1 MYHEEAPLECR
12 QKHGFYSCRGRC
24 RISSDSSLSM
34 MRVHSMAFCGKDDS
48 YVAVDFDKDGP
59 RQHRAMHWRSDSLE
73 AHLLPSLELGLQAS
87 QTKGPSLGVCSGG
100 HFEIMERCKGKTLC
114 WVHATEPDSVEQP
127 HVEPLVGFQGSFTFS
142 RSSLEGWCFS
152 SDGTLLAA
160 VTNWED
166 ADQRE
171 APSLKVYDLR
181 PFLTALEAWH
191 TRARARALRPLRT
204 FVRFL
209 SLREQQVAE
218 IPSEMVEISSGA
230 AEIPSL
236 MEELRLEEGRPGTG
250 TTMESQSGV
259 SSGAA
264 EIPSL
269 IEELRLEEG
278 RPGIGTTT
286 ESQSGVI
293 SDALAAVFGNASL
306 VELIES
312 WLLQDLPGPKNVW
325 RS

>member
-1 MYHEEAPLECR
+1 
-12 QKHGFYSCRGRC
+12 
-24 RISSDSSLSM
+24 M
-34 MRVHSMAFCGKDDS
+34 MQVHSMAFCGKDDS
-48 YVAVDFDKDGP
+48 YVAVDFRKDGP
-59 RQHRAMHWRSDSLE
+59 RQSRAMHWRSDSRE

-87 QTKGPSLGVCSGG
+87 QAAGPEIGVCSGG
-100 HFEIMERCKGKTLC
+100 HFKIMKGCEPWGKTLC
-114 WVHATEPDSVEQP
+114 WVHATEPDSVEKA
-127 HVEPLVGFQGSFTFS
+127 HVEPLVAFS
-142 RSSLEGWCFS
+142 SEDDDRSWLEDWCFS

-171 APSLKVYDLR
+171 APSLEVYDLR

-259 SSGAA
+259 
-264 EIPSL
+264 
-269 IEELRLEEG
+269 
-278 RPGIGTTT
+278 
-286 ESQSGVI
+286 I

-312 WLLQDLPGPKNVW
+312 WLLQDLTPGPRREW
-325 RS
+325 ETFRG

>member
-1 MYHEEAPLECR
+1 
-12 QKHGFYSCRGRC
+12 
-24 RISSDSSLSM
+24 M

-48 YVAVDFDKDGP
+48 YVAVDFDKDEP
-59 RQHRAMHWRSDSLE
+59 RSERAIHWRSGSLE

-87 QTKGPSLGVCSGG
+87 QTEGPRIGVCSGG
-100 HFEIMERCKGKTLC
+100 HFVIMEGCKPWGDTLC

-166 ADQRE
+166 GDQRE
-171 APSLKVYDLR
+171 APSLEVYDLR
-181 PFLTALEAWH
+181 PFLKALEAWR

-209 SLREQQVAE
+209 SLRERQVAE

-236 MEELRLEEGRPGTG
+236 IEELRLEEGRPGTG
-250 TTMESQSGV
+250 TTM
-259 SSGAA
+259 
-264 EIPSL
+264 
-269 IEELRLEEG
+269 
-278 RPGIGTTT
+278 

>member
-1 MYHEEAPLECR
+1 MTKELRVYSENFDEMYHEEAPLECR
-12 QKHGFYSCRGRC
+12 QKGQCTVYSCQGRC
-24 RISSDSSLSM
+24 RISSDRTSSM

-166 ADQRE
+166 GDQRE
-171 APSLKVYDLR
+171 SPALEVYDLR
-181 PFLTALEAWH
+181 PFLTELETRRTELEA
-191 TRARARALRPLRT
+191 RRARALLPLRT
-204 FVRFL
+204 IVML
-209 SLREQQVAE
+209 SLQERQAAE
-218 IPSEMVEISSGA
+218 IPSEISSGA
-230 AEIPSL
+230 AGIPSL
-236 MEELRLEEGRPGTG
+236 IEELRLEEGRPGTG
-250 TTMESQSGV
+250 TTM
-259 SSGAA
+259 
-264 EIPSL
+264 
-269 IEELRLEEG
+269 
-278 RPGIGTTT
+278 

-312 WLLQDLPGPKNVW
+312 WLLQDLTPGPRREW
-325 RS
+325 ETFRG

>member
-1 MYHEEAPLECR
+1 MTEELLVYSEDFHEMYHEEAPLECR

-87 QTKGPSLGVCSGG
+87 QAAGPEIGVCSGG

-127 HVEPLVGFQGSFTFS
+127 HVEPLVGFQGSFTYS

-166 ADQRE
+166 GDQRE
-171 APSLKVYDLR
+171 SPALEVYDLR
-181 PFLTALEAWH
+181 PFLTELETRRTELEA
-191 TRARARALRPLRT
+191 RRARALLPLRT
-204 FVRFL
+204 IVML
-209 SLREQQVAE
+209 SLQERQAAE
-218 IPSEMVEISSGA
+218 IPSEISSGA
-230 AEIPSL
+230 A
-236 MEELRLEEGRPGTG
+236 G
-250 TTMESQSGV
+250 
-259 SSGAA
+259 
-264 EIPSL
+264 IPSL

-278 RPGIGTTT
+278 RPGTGTT
-286 ESQSGVI
+286 VI

-325 RS
+325 RSKREQLAASTA

>member
-1 MYHEEAPLECR
+1 
-12 QKHGFYSCRGRC
+12 
-24 RISSDSSLSM
+24 M
-34 MRVHSMAFCGKDDS
+34 MQVHSMVFCGKDDS
-48 YVAVDFDKDGP
+48 YVAVDFDKDEP
-59 RQHRAMHWRSDSLE
+59 RSERAIHWRSGSLE

-87 QTKGPSLGVCSGG
+87 QTEGPRIGVCSGG
-100 HFEIMERCKGKTLC
+100 HFVIMEGCKPWGDTLC
-114 WVHATEPDSVEQP
+114 WVHATEPDSVEQQ
-127 HVEPLVGFQGSFTFS
+127 HVEPLVAFKNAECS
-142 RSSLEGWCFS
+142 RSSLEDWCFS

-166 ADQRE
+166 GDQRE
-171 APSLKVYDLR
+171 APSLEVYDLR
-181 PFLTALEAWH
+181 PFLTALEAGR

-209 SLREQQVAE
+209 SLRERQVAE

-236 MEELRLEEGRPGTG
+236 IEELRLEERRPGTG
-250 TTMESQSGV
+250 TTM
-259 SSGAA
+259 
-264 EIPSL
+264 
-269 IEELRLEEG
+269 
-278 RPGIGTTT
+278 

-325 RS
+325 RSAAGKAEAAKAAAPPPPPANKPNKPVLSGPLAPIPSYKVAAAKAAADKAAADKAAKREQLADSTA

>member
-1 MYHEEAPLECR
+1 MTMELLVYRKNFDEMYHEEA
-12 QKHGFYSCRGRC
+12 QGRC
-24 RISSDSSLSM
+24 PISSDRTLAM
-34 MRVHSMAFCGKDDS
+34 MQVHSMVFCGKDDS
-48 YVAVDFDKDGP
+48 YVAVDFDKDEP
-59 RQHRAMHWRSDSLE
+59 RSERAIHWRSGSLE
-73 AHLLPSLELGLQAS
+73 AHLLPSFELGLQAS
-87 QTKGPSLGVCSGG
+87 QTEGPRIGVCSGG
-100 HFEIMERCKGKTLC
+100 HFEIMERCEGDTLC

-127 HVEPLVGFQGSFTFS
+127 HIEPLVGFQSSFTFS

-166 ADQRE
+166 GDQRE
-171 APSLKVYDLR
+171 APSLEVYDLR

-209 SLREQQVAE
+209 SLRERQVAE
-218 IPSEMVEISSGA
+218 IPTEISSGA
-230 AEIPSL
+230 P
-236 MEELRLEEGRPGTG
+236 
-250 TTMESQSGV
+250 
-259 SSGAA
+259 

-278 RPGIGTTT
+278 RPGTGTTM

-325 RS
+325 RSKREQLAASTA